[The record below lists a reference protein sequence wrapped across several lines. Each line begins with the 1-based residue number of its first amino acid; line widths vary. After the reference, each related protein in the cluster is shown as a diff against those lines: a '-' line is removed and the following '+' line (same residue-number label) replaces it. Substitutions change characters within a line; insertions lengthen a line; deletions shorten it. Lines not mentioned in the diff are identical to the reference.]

1 MTAHKSKGLDA
12 FNSQEFDAA
21 VTMECGDESL
31 LVLTKRHLHRCE
43 QFLHPR
49 LDHVPDFPKMLGR
62 HLAGV
67 GDFPF
72 KPPG

>member
-1 MTAHKSKGLDA
+1 MTMG
-12 FNSQEFDAA
+12 
-21 VTMECGDESL
+21 CGDESP
-31 LVLTKRHLHRCE
+31 LVLTKSHLHRCE
-43 QFLHPR
+43 QFRHPH